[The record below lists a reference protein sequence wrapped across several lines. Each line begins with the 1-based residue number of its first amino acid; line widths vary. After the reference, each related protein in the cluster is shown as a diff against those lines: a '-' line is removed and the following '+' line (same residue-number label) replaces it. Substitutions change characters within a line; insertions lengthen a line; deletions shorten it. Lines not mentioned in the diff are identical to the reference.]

1 LTRIKSRGFSMSMNN
16 QASKVP
22 LFEGLPHR
30 SLVRLERIQ
39 RSRVIPKG
47 QILFTEGSE
56 GDAVFILDSGAIKLF
71 RTSEEGRETVVHV
84 VRPGELFAEV
94 VLFGRP
100 DYPVSAEAVAVSRV
114 RSLSVE
120 GLRTLLDEEQFRLD
134 FFANIMD
141 KLRLLADRIHIL
153 TSCDLTERLLRFL
166 EGRYGRDDGYDVDLP
181 KKDVAAAIGTT
192 PETLSRL
199 ITELSQQGMMSWRGR
214 KLTLS
219 PEIWER

>member
-1 LTRIKSRGFSMSMNN
+1 MNN
-16 QASKVP
+16 QVSKVP

-30 SLVRLERIQ
+30 SLVQLNNIE

-47 QILFTEGSE
+47 SVLFTEGNE

-100 DYPVSAEAVAVSRV
+100 TYPVTAEAIAVSRV
-114 RSLSVE
+114 RSLSVK
-120 GLRTLLDEEQFRLD
+120 GLRKLLEEEQFRLD

-166 EGRYGRDDGYDVDLP
+166 EGRYGRAARYDVDLP
-181 KKDVAAAIGTT
+181 KKDIAAAIGTT

-199 ITELSQQGMMSWRGR
+199 INELSQEGMMSWRGR
-214 KLTLS
+214 KLTLD
-219 PEIWER
+219 PGIWEG

>member
-1 LTRIKSRGFSMSMNN
+1 MNN
-16 QASKVP
+16 QASKGP

>member
-1 LTRIKSRGFSMSMNN
+1 MSMNN

>member
-1 LTRIKSRGFSMSMNN
+1 MSNP
-16 QASKVP
+16 ASKVP

-30 SLVRLERIQ
+30 SLVQLEQIE

-47 QILFTEGSE
+47 KILFTEGSE
-56 GDAVFILDSGAIKLF
+56 GAAVFILDSGAIKLS
-71 RTSEEGRETVVHV
+71 RTSEQGRETVVHV

-100 DYPVSAEAVAVSRV
+100 TYPVTAEAIAVSRV
-114 RSLSVE
+114 RSLAVK
-120 GLRTLLDEEQFRLD
+120 GLRKLLEEEQFRLD

-166 EGRYGRDDGYDVDLP
+166 EGRYGRADGYDVDLP

-199 ITELSQQGMMSWRGR
+199 INELSQQGMMSWRGR
-214 KLTLS
+214 KLSLGTG
-219 PEIWER
+219 IWER